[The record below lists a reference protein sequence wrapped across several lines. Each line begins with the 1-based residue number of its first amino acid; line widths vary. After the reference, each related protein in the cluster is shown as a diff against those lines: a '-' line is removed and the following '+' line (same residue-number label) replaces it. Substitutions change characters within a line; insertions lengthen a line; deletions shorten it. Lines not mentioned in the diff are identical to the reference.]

1 MSVKFYLQGENKN
14 RESTGRP
21 DRCDKNRWRRVEK
34 SGRSNQ
40 KGKFSCMSVSQSL
53 LVCLG
58 KRTSF
63 SFVRRYKFVFFFG
76 GGGAGRN
83 MGAKRAR
90 GFCYQISNVSLQEYQ
105 SKFEAAK
112 EAYKKAYAEYIANK
126 PPSEDEDR

>member
-1 MSVKFYLQGENKN
+1 
-14 RESTGRP
+14 
-21 DRCDKNRWRRVEK
+21 
-34 SGRSNQ
+34 
-40 KGKFSCMSVSQSL
+40 
-53 LVCLG
+53 
-58 KRTSF
+58 
-63 SFVRRYKFVFFFG
+63 
-76 GGGAGRN
+76 